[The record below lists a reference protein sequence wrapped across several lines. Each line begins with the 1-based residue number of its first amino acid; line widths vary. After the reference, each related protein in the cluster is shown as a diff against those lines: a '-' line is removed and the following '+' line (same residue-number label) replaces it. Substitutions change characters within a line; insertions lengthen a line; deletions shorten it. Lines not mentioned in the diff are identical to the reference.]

1 MIPGLTIP
9 ARKQDEAYVGS
20 SIQFRC
26 DAVDKMDIPALIKT
40 LASRGVELKWFGDD
54 EPRAFTSR
62 YDSWQYIA
70 DMPHLPKTLAVLEKT
85 VDMRIP
91 LTFDLADTAL
101 IADIIADEM
110 AAYMNRKANTA

>member
-1 MIPGLTIP
+1 MFPKCLHIP
-9 ARKQDEAYVGS
+9 AFVAACAK
-20 SIQFRC
+20 
-26 DAVDKMDIPALIKT
+26 
-40 LASRGVELKWFGDD
+40 RGVELKWFGDD

-70 DMPHLPKTLAVLEKT
+70 DMPHLPRTLAVLEKT

>member
-1 MIPGLTIP
+1 
-9 ARKQDEAYVGS
+9 
-20 SIQFRC
+20 
-26 DAVDKMDIPALIKT
+26 
-40 LASRGVELKWFGDD
+40 
-54 EPRAFTSR
+54 
-62 YDSWQYIA
+62 
-70 DMPHLPKTLAVLEKT
+70 MPHLPRTLAVLEKT